1 MDIGFILILAAKNK
15 TETCKPD
22 NIYKLK
28 TNPRIFRPGK
38 LIILVAIYN
47 STLND
52 YRFYFFKKALEGS
65 ERVSLFWL
73 EIEICGLVNPVPLLL
88 LFCFKE
94 LVIALEAVKII
105 N

>member
-1 MDIGFILILAAKNK
+1 MDIGLIQILAAKNIA
-15 TETCKPD
+15 ETCKRD

-28 TNPRIFRPGK
+28 TNPLIFRLGK

-73 EIEICGLVNPVPLLL
+73 EIEIRGLVNPIPLLL
-88 LFCFKE
+88 FYFK
-94 LVIALEAVKII
+94 
-105 N
+105 